1 MKEKRKLLFENK
13 LLNKSLKVL
22 VLRIFGVLLFFSLTL
37 FLTNNFDPDLV
48 GKYDFS
54 RSLLLLFG
62 GICVFGMHQS
72 IVYYSG
78 HLTSKDAIDNLK
90 FIYKKMV
97 FIVFALALLMLF
109 VFYCLSNDFINW
121 FFKKRVSEI
130 VIKTISALFFYSITM
145 LNIDVFR
152 AVNKIYT
159 SELYR
164 NVYRNLP
171 FLIAIIAIYYTQNQ
185 MYLVDVFLLNFI
197 ILSLVSSL
205 ILFRYFSKT
214 TNINHQITFSYKSIL
229 KRSGPMAV
237 SAIAYILMQSVDII
251 LLSKFTDFKMVAYYS
266 VGIKLTTMLS
276 LVLASVNTVQ
286 APKIAELFSLKDY
299 KQLDDLIRK
308 STRLIMGLTFPGIVI
323 ILILSNFILN
333 LFGEKYIIAQS
344 ALLIL
349 LVGQSFNALCG
360 SVGTYMNMTGR
371 QNVLQK
377 ILLTAFT
384 LNLVLNLVLIP
395 KYGINGA
402 AIATSFSMIFWK
414 VISVVYIYKKDKI
427 KTFFTFR

>member
-1 MKEKRKLLFENK
+1 
-13 LLNKSLKVL
+13 
-22 VLRIFGVLLFFSLTL
+22 
-37 FLTNNFDPDLV
+37 
-48 GKYDFS
+48 
-54 RSLLLLFG
+54 
-62 GICVFGMHQS
+62 
-72 IVYYSG
+72 
-78 HLTSKDAIDNLK
+78 
-90 FIYKKMV
+90 
-97 FIVFALALLMLF
+97 
-109 VFYCLSNDFINW
+109 
-121 FFKKRVSEI
+121 
-130 VIKTISALFFYSITM
+130 
-145 LNIDVFR
+145 
-152 AVNKIYT
+152 
-159 SELYR
+159 
-164 NVYRNLP
+164 
-171 FLIAIIAIYYTQNQ
+171 
-185 MYLVDVFLLNFI
+185 
-197 ILSLVSSL
+197 
-205 ILFRYFSKT
+205 
-214 TNINHQITFSYKSIL
+214 
-229 KRSGPMAV
+229 
-237 SAIAYILMQSVDII
+237 MQSVDII